1 MHLAFSS
8 LMSVKDSPFLFFFLL
23 LFPFSGCA
31 VEDGGLC
38 GRGGSTLHLPGLD
51 ADETGRMLREK
62 EKKGE
67 EEGGPIG

>member
-1 MHLAFSS
+1 MHLAFSG

-38 GRGGSTLHLPGLD
+38 GRGGSTIHLPALILMKR
-51 ADETGRMLREK
+51 AECSGRKRRREK
-62 EKKGE
+62 KREAR
-67 EEGGPIG
+67 